1 MTNISNQMPVPP
13 ILPGRDG
20 DPRATGEE
28 LDPTISEPGIVE
40 VDGEK
45 RIDPDA
51 DPASVDSADADRLAS
66 GAE

>member
-1 MTNISNQMPVPP
+1 MTNISNNMPVPP

-20 DPRATGEE
+20 DPRTDGDD
-28 LDPTISEPGIVE
+28 LDPTTVE

-51 DPASVDSADADRLAS
+51 DPDQLDSAEADRIAS
-66 GAE
+66 GADPETA

>member
-1 MTNISNQMPVPP
+1 MTNISNNMPVPP

-20 DPRATGEE
+20 DPRTDVDD
-28 LDPTISEPGIVE
+28 LDPTTVE

-51 DPASVDSADADRLAS
+51 DPDQLDSAEADRIAS
-66 GAE
+66 GADPETA